1 MLQGRFGDGKSG
13 LGVEQ
18 LWDASEFTSLE
29 ARVLV
34 EQVTY
39 GLEII

>member
-1 MLQGRFGDGKSG
+1 MLQGRVGDGKSG
-13 LGVEQ
+13 LGVEHP
-18 LWDASEFTSLE
+18 WDVSEFTSLE